1 MDAIS
6 MGGIVFVAVFL
17 GIIMTTTEKV
27 LGSFKAVFVKIVV
40 RFFKVFAARTPCPVA
55 AAYLG

>member
-1 MDAIS
+1 